1 MKEKLNYVK
10 HFLSQFCCSI
20 LLGVVSELLKINI

>member
-10 HFLSQFCCSI
+10 HILNQSCSI
-20 LLGVVSELLKINI
+20 LLGFVSELLKINI